1 MAIAAWVLSL
11 LLSAQPNTE
20 GRDPPVRL
28 VPGIGQP
35 FSGEGFFGADASGRD
50 SGAAAAPAA
59 KLPGSSPS
67 PKEGRPGAPSA
78 PGNMGLV
85 PGSTGSATPI
95 GFAPG
100 GTGSPSPGVGSFPGG
115 AASAPAGM
123 GSPAAGS
130 GAGARNAGAAPS
142 SLGSVAGSGGASGSS
157 ATPPQSAAGRGLP
170 SAILAELLT
179 LPSPSAITGRPI
191 TLLEA
196 LSAARD
202 VGRQGEVVHAYWRL
216 TEAMGKYR
224 AAWDAL
230 ARLPPQVRP
239 EDAPMLRAAQAAA
252 QAAVQVAA
260 AGALRAQHDLG
271 EAAMLSVPTPPLPA
285 DPPHVGAYR
294 TGFDEVYAMR
304 GVVPRARLIH
314 RLLPVRRQAIEAR
327 AAAVQAADD
336 ALLALAEAY
345 AAGRADFPA
354 VLAALE
360 HWTSQRQAFLSAV
373 CQYNHDIADYALA
386 VAGPV
391 IPSHSLV
398 SMLILP
404 AGRSSP
410 ASTPPASSGGQG
422 RAPGHDASSGGGPG
436 SAVIPAT
443 ALEPAVD
450 SRLSQPGNSSGQ
462 SGAQQIPPW
471 GLPVEAPTSAAQS
484 PQASRPSR
492 DEPTLALPQGSRA
505 PAGGVP
511 PGPAGVGGRGGAAP
525 SGSARGE
532 EKGADSREPV
542 FPPAPMERVV
552 RRLAAESSDS
562 SAALAM
568 FAGLAD
574 ASPALRAK
582 QLSRILHAAAQGAGD
597 EGRPI
602 ELGELLRSY
611 LAADRRGLIHA
622 YWRASSQGAKYQSLV
637 RQSELLESLV
647 PAAVERRK
655 QPSGAREMLEV
666 RARQLQ
672 TEADR
677 TEAKARWLAARFEL
691 TERSGRPVESVW
703 LVPVTLP
710 HAGPYQLQLES
721 QPPAVANAWP
731 VRGLAASV
739 PVHYE
744 SVRRRATAVVAADLA
759 RAEATAA
766 YLRGSGRVETVL
778 AAIEAYTC
786 QTQAFLETV
795 AQYNQAIADYALAV
809 VPPTLPGEQLLR
821 TLVVVK

>member
-1 MAIAAWVLSL
+1 MAIVPLVLGL
-11 LLSAQPNTE
+11 VLSAQPNTE

-35 FSGEGFFGADASGRD
+35 FSGEGSSGAVAAGAH

-59 KLPGSSPS
+59 NLSGSSPL
-67 PKEGRPGAPSA
+67 PKDGRPGATSV
-78 PGNMGLV
+78 PGNMGLA
-85 PGSTGSATPI
+85 PGRTGSA
-95 GFAPG
+95 AD
-100 GTGSPSPGVGSFPGG
+100 
-115 AASAPAGM
+115 M
-123 GSPAAGS
+123 
-130 GAGARNAGAAPS
+130 GAGA
-142 SLGSVAGSGGASGSS
+142 GSTASGTP
-157 ATPPQSAAGRGLP
+157 ATPPPSAAGRGLP
-170 SAILAELLT
+170 STMLAELLT
-179 LPSPSAITGRPI
+179 LPNTSAISGRPV

-196 LSAARD
+196 LSAARG

-216 TEAMGKYR
+216 AEAIGKYR
-224 AAWDAL
+224 AALDAA
-230 ARLPPQVRP
+230 ARLPAQVRP

-271 EAAMLSVPTPPLPA
+271 EAAMLSVTTSPLPA
-285 DPPHVGAYR
+285 DAPHVGAYR

-314 RLLPVRRQAIEAR
+314 RILPVRRQEIEAR

-336 ALLALAEAY
+336 ALLALADAY
-345 AAGRADFPA
+345 AAGRTDFPA

-391 IPSHSLV
+391 IPSQSLV

-410 ASTPPASSGGQG
+410 PSTPPASSGGQG
-422 RAPGHDASSGGGPG
+422 RGPGDGAASGGGPG
-436 SAVIPAT
+436 SGVIPAT
-443 ALEPAVD
+443 ALEPAGHPQ
-450 SRLSQPGNSSGQ
+450 LSQPGASFGQ

-471 GLPVEAPTSAAQS
+471 GLPVQAPASAAQL
-484 PQASRPSR
+484 PQASTPSR
-492 DEPTLALPQGSRA
+492 DEPTLAPPQGSRA

-511 PGPAGVGGRGGAAP
+511 PSPAGSEGRGEAAP
-525 SGSARGE
+525 SAPAGGE
-532 EKGADSREPV
+532 DKGASSREPV

-552 RRLAAESSDS
+552 RRLAAEASDS

-574 ASPALRAK
+574 ASPSIRAK
-582 QLSRILHAAAQGAGD
+582 QLSRILHTPGPASGEA
-597 EGRPI
+597 GRPV

-622 YWRASSQGAKYQSLV
+622 YWRAASQGAQYQALV

-647 PAAVERRK
+647 PAAIERRK
-655 QPSGAREMLEV
+655 QPAGSREMLEV

-710 HAGPYQLQLES
+710 HVGPYQLQLEL
-721 QPPAVANAWP
+721 QPPAVADAWP
-731 VRGLAASV
+731 VRRLAASV
-739 PVHYE
+739 SVHYE
-744 SVRRRATAVVAADLA
+744 SVQRHATAVVAADLA

-778 AAIEAYTC
+778 AAIEAYTR
-786 QTQAFLETV
+786 QTQAFLESV

-821 TLVVVK
+821 TLVVVQ